1 MAKADLVQERLQE
14 KIKEVNRDFGSKIYE
29 MLMHF
34 NRERLN
40 GKASLNDE
48 PYTDE
53 HSLRWM
59 MKWKQAQIT
68 YELSIVIRVED
79 TGREARVGGVW
90 VRRHAST
97 PLDFEGHTP
106 TTRMRRVTNFTM
118 KEIQDA
124 VEAEWGG

>member
-1 MAKADLVQERLQE
+1 MAKADLQQERIQE
-14 KIKEVNRDFGSKIYE
+14 KIKEVEREFGGKIYDLLQE
-29 MLMHF
+29 M
-34 NRERLN
+34 NKARLK
-40 GKASLNDE
+40 GKAQLNDE

-53 HSLRWM
+53 HSLRWL
-59 MKWKQAQIT
+59 MKWKEAKIA

-106 TTRMRRVTNFTM
+106 TTRMRRVTNVSI
-118 KEIQDA
+118 KDIRAA
-124 VEAEWGG
+124 VEAEWE

>member
-1 MAKADLVQERLQE
+1 MAKADVAQERLHE
-14 KIKEVNRDFGSKIYE
+14 KIKQVNHEFGAKIYE
-29 MLMHF
+29 MLMQF

-59 MKWKQAQIT
+59 MKWKEAKIT

-90 VRRHAST
+90 VHRHAST
-97 PLDFEGHTP
+97 PLDFDGHTP
-106 TTRMRRVTNFTM
+106 TTRMRRVSNFSL
-118 KEIQDA
+118 KEIKNA
-124 VEAEWGG
+124 IEAEWG

>member
-1 MAKADLVQERLQE
+1 MAKVDAAQERLQQ
-14 KIKEVNRDFGSKIYE
+14 KIREVERDFGTNIYE
-29 MLMHF
+29 LLMGF

-48 PYTDE
+48 PYTDD
-53 HSLRWM
+53 HSLRWT
-59 MKWKQAQIT
+59 MKWKEAKIA

-97 PLDFEGHTP
+97 PLDFDGHTP
-106 TTRMRRVTNFTM
+106 TTRMRRVTNLTM
-118 KEIQDA
+118 KELRDA
-124 VEAEWGG
+124 VEAEWG

>member
-1 MAKADLVQERLQE
+1 MAKADLQQERLQQ
-14 KIKEVNRDFGSKIYE
+14 KIQEVEREFGTKIYE
-29 MLMHF
+29 LLMHF

-53 HSLRWM
+53 HSLRWN
-59 MKWKQAQIT
+59 MKWKEAKIA
-68 YELSIVIRVED
+68 YELSVVIRVED

-106 TTRMRRVTNFTM
+106 TTRMRRVANLTL
-118 KEIQDA
+118 KEIREA
-124 VEAEWGG
+124 IEAEWG

>member
-1 MAKADLVQERLQE
+1 MAKADLQQERVQQKINEVE
-14 KIKEVNRDFGSKIYE
+14 KEYGVKIHDLLLS
-29 MLMHF
+29 M

-40 GKASLNDE
+40 GKAQLNEE

-53 HSLRWM
+53 HSLRWV
-59 MKWKQAQIT
+59 MKWKEARIA
-68 YELSIVIRVED
+68 YEMSIVIRVED

-106 TTRMRRVTNFTM
+106 TTRMRRVTNLTM
-118 KEIQDA
+118 KDIKDA
-124 VEAEWGG
+124 VEAEWG